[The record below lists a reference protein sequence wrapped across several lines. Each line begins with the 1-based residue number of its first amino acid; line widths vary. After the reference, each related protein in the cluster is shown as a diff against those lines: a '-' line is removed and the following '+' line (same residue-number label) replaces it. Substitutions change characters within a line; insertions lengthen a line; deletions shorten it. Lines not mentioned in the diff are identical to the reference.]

1 MIASRVLVDGRRAA
15 KLAPNDNGHI
25 LFQTAPVQ
33 VFDQRADALVE
44 QREVGFCVLVIVA
57 VIIPETERDGHD
69 TRAGFNEAAR
79 DEKLLHQHR
88 RGVAVGLSRSEE
100 HTSELQ
106 SRFDLVCRLLLEK
119 KKKK

>member
-25 LFQTAPVQ
+25 LIQTAPVQ

-69 TRAGFNEAAR
+69 TRASFNEAAR
-79 DEKLLHQHR
+79 DEKLFHQHR
-88 RGVAVGLSRSEE
+88 RGVAVGFGIAFAITLNHAFVFALVIE
-100 HTSELQ
+100 
-106 SRFDLVCRLLLEK
+106 RFEQFA
-119 KKKK
+119 